1 MTERLEHRLSR
12 RERQIMDILFQH
24 GGSTASE
31 VQKHMPDPPGYS
43 AVRTH
48 LRILEDK
55 GHVTHHQDGTRYV
68 YRPTMKKEK
77 AKRSALNHLVETFFG
92 GSRENVMAALL
103 DEGVGQMSDKE
114 LGRLARMI
122 EQARVREGEG

>member
-1 MTERLEHRLSR
+1 MTERPEHQLSR
-12 RERQIMDILFQH
+12 RERQIMDVLFRR
-24 GGSTASE
+24 GGSTAAA

-48 LRILEDK
+48 LRILEEK

-68 YRPTMKKEK
+68 YRPTIRKEK
-77 AKRSALNHLVETFFG
+77 ATRSALNHLVESFFG

-114 LGRLARMI
+114 LGRLARLI
-122 EQARVREGEG
+122 EQAREREEEG